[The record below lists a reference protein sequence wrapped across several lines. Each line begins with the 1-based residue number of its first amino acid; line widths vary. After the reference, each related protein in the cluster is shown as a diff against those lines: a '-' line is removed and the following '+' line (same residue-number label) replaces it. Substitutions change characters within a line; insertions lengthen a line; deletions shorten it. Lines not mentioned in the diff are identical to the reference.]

1 MQIEEHTMQIPS
13 SPVAIRQI
21 LLGLY
26 GNSECI
32 EYIKTYFSNDN
43 TSFYVDSENSTQV
56 PIDKKLY
63 LINVNHG
70 HSCNGPNLAND
81 FSLFIYLSNEFTTL
95 FPKPL
100 NNRYTIIVYEDYLDV
115 ITQLNTILNKYKI

>member
-1 MQIEEHTMQIPS
+1 MIPEAFKATPL
-13 SPVAIRQI
+13 PVQL

-26 GNSECI
+26 GNSAGI
-32 EYIKTYFSNDN
+32 EYIKTHFEKDK
-43 TSFYVDSENSTQV
+43 TSFYVDSENSSQV

-63 LINVNHG
+63 LINITKNIFDNEVKE
-70 HSCNGPNLAND
+70 PNLTND
-81 FSLFIYLSNEFTTL
+81 LSLFIYLTAEFTTS

-100 NNRYTIIVYEDYLDV
+100 NNRYVAIVYEDYLDV